1 MIGEVIMV
9 TYKKFSDKGTR
20 EINEDSVGLIEK
32 GSQIC
37 CVLCDGLGGHG
48 RGEEASQ
55 YVVHEMLNCFEASD
69 NPIECMDN
77 MFERAQTGLLEEQK
91 KKSAKFEMKTTATM
105 LIINDK
111 YVRWGHIGDSRV
123 YLFKKGKYKKRTFDH
138 SVPQMLVLAKDI
150 KEKEIRNHPD
160 RNKLLRV
167 MGIEWGASSYDIS
180 KKVKRKAG
188 MSFLLCSDG
197 FWELIDEKQM
207 QETLKASSNASEWVK
222 AMVEIVR
229 ENGQGKNMD
238 NFSAIAVML

>member
-1 MIGEVIMV
+1 MIS
-9 TYKKFSDKGTR
+9 YYKFSEPGNR
-20 EINEDSVGLIEK
+20 EINEDSVGIAEK
-32 GSQIC
+32 NGTLC

-55 YVVHEMLNCFEASD
+55 FVVEQMLGFFDSTDDIFAGIGRAFES
-69 NPIECMDN
+69 
-77 MFERAQTGLLEEQK
+77 AQINLLKAQK
-91 KKSAKFEMKTTATM
+91 EKGAVFEMKTTAT
-105 LIINDK
+105 LLAISDK
-111 YVRWGHIGDSRV
+111 EIQWGHIGDSRI
-123 YLFKKGKYKKRTFDH
+123 YMFKKGKYKIRTLDH

-167 MGIEWGASSYDIS
+167 MGIEWGSSSFVIS
-180 KKVKRKAG
+180 KRIKRKEH

-207 QETLKASSNASEWVK
+207 SQCLKQSSSAEEWVNS
-222 AMVEIVR
+222 MVEIVK
-229 ENGQGKNMD
+229 ENGKEKNMD